1 MFFQPFGGDFSV
13 RMIVQGAVYAGDGL
27 YILEYGA
34 DVVADQHDGAFTV
47 DVFQQG
53 IEFGFK
59 PLVDVC
65 IGFIQDNQLRA
76 RYDGPSQQSP
86 LELSAAGSVRRS
98 TDRWPVVPALPVP
111 YGQWFF
117 LPAGAVRR

>member
-53 IEFGFK
+53 IEFGFE

-86 LELSAAGSVRRS
+86 LELSAAQLTDGPLFQPFQSHTGNGSFY
-98 TDRWPVVPALPVP
+98 LPVLF
-111 YGQWFF
+111 GGESAEQ
-117 LPAGAVRR
+117 